1 MEMVR
6 WLTGGM
12 VRSMKQEQE
21 TLMQTITTQHGKN
34 ITILSQC
41 ELRDPRAGG
50 EYVRAYCHIHGSDH
64 QRSLSI
70 QRSTGWGHCF
80 NATCQATVL
89 VEEWNPTVAARL
101 LHAREQRGPDTL
113 PPSFV
118 FKSERLPLALQPVLL
133 HVPPQVPQ
141 WQQDEQRA
149 LLSLEKRL
157 HRALMDSERTRAYL
171 KGRGIP
177 LSIAL
182 KTGVGYLAPAIVSQL
197 IDAGPRSLVRRWS
210 TRMLFPL
217 TSPHA
222 QGYIGRSLWRWQPG
236 MHEQVHKTLLEQPGS
251 PRRWI
256 KTNPAGW
263 FCAPFEQLADHII
276 LVEGAFD
283 RLTLLAAGFAAN
295 EVVALAGTALQI
307 EWLPPQVK
315 TIVLALDGDEGG
327 REATHRLA
335 TQLTEEGFG
344 VKICPPPQDRWGKD
358 WNERWH
364 GIGEVSIESLWET
377 CSPLRSA

>member
-1 MEMVR
+1 
-6 WLTGGM
+6 
-12 VRSMKQEQE
+12 
-21 TLMQTITTQHGKN
+21 MQTITTHHGKN
-34 ITILSQC
+34 ITILSQS
-41 ELRDPRAGG
+41 ELRDPRTNG

-89 VEEWNPTVAARL
+89 VSEWNPAVAARL
-101 LHAREQRGPDTL
+101 LHAHEYSGPHAL

-118 FKSERLPLALQPVLL
+118 LSAGRLPLAQQPVLL

-141 WQQDEQRA
+141 WQQDEQNA

-157 HRALMDSERTRAYL
+157 HIALTRSERARFYL
-171 KGRGIP
+171 EGRGIP
-177 LSIAL
+177 MQIAL
-182 KTGVGYLAPAIVSQL
+182 QAGVGYLAPDIVPQL
-197 IDAGPRSLVRRWS
+197 SEAGQRTLIRRWS

-217 TSPHA
+217 ISPHG
-222 QGYIGRSLWRWQPG
+222 QGYIGRSLWHWKPG
-236 MHEQVHKTLLEQPGS
+236 MNEQIHKALLEQPDN

-263 FCAPFEQLADHII
+263 FSSPFDQLANHLI

-283 RLTLLAAGFAAN
+283 RLTLLAAGFDPT
-295 EVVALAGTALQI
+295 EVVALVGTALQI

-315 TIVLALDGDEGG
+315 TIVLALDGDQGG
-327 REATHRLA
+327 KEAAHRLG
-335 TQLTEEGFG
+335 TQLTQEGFR

-358 WNERWH
+358 WSEYWQKYVH
-364 GIGEVSIESLWET
+364 SVGLEVL
-377 CSPLRSA
+377 PLFRKRFYSSVRTYYAQSG

>member
-1 MEMVR
+1 
-6 WLTGGM
+6 
-12 VRSMKQEQE
+12 
-21 TLMQTITTQHGKN
+21 MQTIPTRQKKN
-34 ITILSQC
+34 IIILSQRD
-41 ELRDPRAGG
+41 LRDPRVCG
-50 EYVRAYCHIHGSDH
+50 EYVRAYCSIHGSDH

-70 QRSTGWGHCF
+70 QRASGWGRCF
-80 NATCQATVL
+80 ACQATVL
-89 VEEWNPTVAARL
+89 VEEWNPAAAARL
-101 LHAREQRGPDTL
+101 SHAGERSAPYAL

-118 FKSERLPLALQPVLL
+118 FRTERLPLALQPVLL
-133 HVPPQVPQ
+133 HVPPQVPE
-141 WQQDEQRA
+141 WQQAELSA
-149 LLSLEKRL
+149 LSVLEKQFSG
-157 HRALMDSERTRAYL
+157 ALMSSERARAYL
-171 KGRGIP
+171 EGRGIP

-182 KTGVGYLAPAIVSQL
+182 RTGVGYLAPAQVARLLDTGS
-197 IDAGPRSLVRRWS
+197 RSLVRRWS

-217 TSPHA
+217 ISPHGR
-222 QGYIGRSLWRWQPG
+222 GYIGRSLWRWQPG
-236 MHEQVHKTLLEQPGS
+236 MHEQLHKRILEQPNS

-263 FCAPFEQLADHII
+263 FCTPFEQFAEHII

-283 RLTLLAAGFAAN
+283 RLTLLAAGFAPN
-295 EVVALAGTALQI
+295 EVVALVGTALRI

-327 REATHRLA
+327 SEASQRLA

-344 VKICPPPQDRWGKD
+344 VKTCPPPHDRWGKD

-364 GIGEVSIESLWET
+364 RLGAVSVASLWEM

>member
-1 MEMVR
+1 MVW

-12 VRSMKQEQE
+12 SRSMKQEQE
-21 TLMQTITTQHGKN
+21 TLMQTITTHQGKN
-34 ITILSQC
+34 ITILSQY
-41 ELRDPRAGG
+41 ELRDPRMGG

-70 QRSTGWGHCF
+70 QRATGWGHCF

-101 LHAREQRGPDTL
+101 LHAREQRGPYAL

-118 FKSERLPLALQPVLL
+118 FRAERLPLAQQPVLL

-141 WQQDEQRA
+141 WQRDEQRA
-149 LLSLEKRL
+149 LHALEKQF
-157 HRALMDSERTRAYL
+157 HSALIGSERARAYL
-171 KGRGIP
+171 AGRGIP

-182 KTGVGYLAPAIVSQL
+182 RTGVGYLAPTIVSQL
-197 IDAGPRSLVRRWS
+197 ATAGSHALVRRWS

-217 TSPHA
+217 TSPHGR
-222 QGYIGRSLWRWQPG
+222 GYIGRSLWRWQPG
-236 MHEQVHKTLLEQPGS
+236 MHEQVHKTLLEQPAS

-263 FCAPFEQLADHII
+263 FSSPFDQFADHII

-283 RLTLLAAGFAAN
+283 RLTLLAAGFAPN
-295 EVVALAGTALQI
+295 EVVALVGTALQI
-307 EWLPPQVK
+307 EWLPPQIK
-315 TIVLALDGDEGG
+315 TIVLALDGDQGG
-327 REATHRLA
+327 REATRRLA
-335 TQLTEEGFG
+335 AQLTEEGFG
-344 VKICPPPQDRWGKD
+344 VKTCPPPQDKWGKD

-364 GIGEVSIESLWET
+364 RIGTLSVESLWET
-377 CSPLRSA
+377 CLPLRLA